1 MERKIFVYENFSS
14 LEPKK
19 LGVLYVDTLRGIE
32 HYSFE
37 YDQDW
42 LKQSKFSFCLDPDI
56 SMFSGRQYTE
66 KNIFGMFADASPDR
80 WGRILMKRR
89 EAIKARSEN
98 RKPNKMYDSD
108 FLLGVYDQTRVGA
121 LRFKDDVNGPFLS
134 DDKETAAPPWAT
146 LRSLEEASR
155 QFEKDDNYLN
165 DKWLKQLL
173 KPGSSLGGARPKATV
188 EDEQGDLWI
197 AKFPSKNDEYDVGAW
212 EKVVHDLAK
221 LCGLNVPESKVEKF
235 SKDGSTFLVKR
246 FDRDGEKRI
255 HFASAMTMLGKNDG
269 ASSDDGSSYIDIVD
283 FIRAYGSS
291 PKDDL
296 IELFKRIIFSMAV
309 SNTDDHLRNH
319 GFILNDKGWR
329 LSPLYDVNPVPYG
342 DVLSLNIDSYGNS
355 ISIDLAISSACYYD
369 INEFDA
375 EVYADEIL
383 TMVKNNWEQLAIK
396 YGINRDQIEEMR
408 PAFSVCYEFKK
419 LEE

>member
-14 LEPKK
+14 IEPKK
-19 LGVLYVDTLRGIE
+19 IGILYVDTIRGIE

-42 LKQSKFSFCLDPDI
+42 LKESKFSFCLDPDI

-89 EAIKARSEN
+89 EAIKARRER

-121 LRFKDDVNGPFLS
+121 LRFKVDVNGPFLS
-134 DDKETAAPPWAT
+134 DDTETAAPPWAT

-173 KPGSSLGGARPKATV
+173 KPGSSLGGARPKVTV
-188 EDEQGDLWI
+188 EDEQGNLWI

-283 FIRAYGSS
+283 FIKAYGSS

-296 IELFKRIIFSMAV
+296 IELFKRIIFSMSV

-319 GFILNDKGWR
+319 GFILNDKGWK

-342 DVLSLNIDSYGNS
+342 DVLSLNVDSYDNS
-355 ISIDLAISSACYYD
+355 ISIDLAISSACFYD
-369 INEFDA
+369 ITKYDA

-383 TMVKNNWEQLAIK
+383 TIVKNNWEQLAKK

-408 PAFSVCYEFKK
+408 PAFSVCYELKK